1 MTMKPERDPALIARV
16 QTTLDLYEGAEAMM
30 RQNLRRRFPQ
40 ESPDQIERRLMDW
53 LQDRPGAERG
63 DAGGAVRV
71 RRIFK

>member
-1 MTMKPERDPALIARV
+1 MAMKPEHDPAMIARV
-16 QTTLDLYEGAEAMM
+16 QTTLDLYETAESML

-40 ESPDQIERRLMDW
+40 ETSGQIEQRLIES

-63 DAGGAVRV
+63 DAGGRVRV